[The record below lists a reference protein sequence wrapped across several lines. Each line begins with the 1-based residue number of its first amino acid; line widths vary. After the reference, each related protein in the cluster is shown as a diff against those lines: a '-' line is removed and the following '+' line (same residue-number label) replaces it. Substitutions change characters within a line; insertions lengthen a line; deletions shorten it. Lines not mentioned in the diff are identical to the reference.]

1 MPANPECK
9 YCHGT
14 GIVYDWVP
22 YGSTNVRMETECDC
36 VFDDWI
42 ECPIC
47 EGTGECTITL
57 AENEGEQDTTCL
69 TCQGDGY
76 ISPEK
81 YDSLFEIE
89 E

>member
-9 YCHGT
+9 YCHGI

-47 EGTGECTITL
+47 EGTGQVEIIHIDTKKIGL
-57 AENEGEQDTTCL
+57 AECL